1 MTHYTHLH
9 ALMASP
15 TEPMPEPKRRHQLT
29 KMWHG
34 LASLESADQPGPD
47 DWRVCSDAVNLLET
61 LVIMGEVKDP
71 SGLLPDA
78 VAALARAGQR
88 HLAGGP
94 LRLDGLG
101 IQAVRAVLE
110 DYASAI
116 EVLSHRT
123 MVMAHRRTE
132 KRISELLKGRG
143 RAGDV
148 VMVEV

>member
-1 MTHYTHLH
+1 MTTYTHLH

-15 TEPMPEPKRRHQLT
+15 THPMPESSRRHQLT
-29 KMWHG
+29 TMWQG
-34 LASLESADQPGPD
+34 LAALESADRPSSN

-61 LVIMGEVKDP
+61 LVIMGYVKDP

-78 VAALARAGQR
+78 VEALAKAGQR

-116 EVLSHRT
+116 EQLSHRT
-123 MVMAHRRTE
+123 MVMAHRHTE
-132 KRISELLKGRG
+132 KRISDLLKGRG